1 MTPQELEAEALK
13 LDGATRA
20 KLAARLWESLDDPS
34 EEEWNE
40 LGVQKPRAEMRRSTP
55 IRLGGFLPGK
65 SSSACVR
72 SISEPQRHFDL
83 EAETEYEEA
92 IACYRD
98 RSALAADRFVTA
110 VETVF
115 HPLLGDS
122 CRGSNAEGGVKE
134 TSLRDRS
141 RQPGSM

>member
-40 LGVQKPRAEMRRSTP
+40 LGVQKPCAEMRRSTP

-72 SISEPQRHFDL
+72 SISEPQRHL
-83 EAETEYEEA
+83 TE
-92 IACYRD
+92 RLKPST
-98 RSALAADRFVTA
+98 R
-110 VETVF
+110 
-115 HPLLGDS
+115 
-122 CRGSNAEGGVKE
+122 K
-134 TSLRDRS
+134 RS
-141 RQPGSM
+141 RVTGIAARLLRIAS